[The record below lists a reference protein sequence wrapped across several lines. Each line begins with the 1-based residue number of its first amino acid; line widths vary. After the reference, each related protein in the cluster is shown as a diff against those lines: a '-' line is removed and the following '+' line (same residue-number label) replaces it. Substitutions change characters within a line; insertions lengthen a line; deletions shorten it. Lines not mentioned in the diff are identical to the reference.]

1 MKQIKYIGVVAFLLT
16 VSVILS
22 CTPRVAPVS
31 EYAKQPFDPRGLI
44 TVSSPQVQS
53 NLKAI
58 LSGEDDVRTDFR
70 RIQDWVAANIVYD
83 LTQTEYWQWPSDT
96 LNTKKGDCKDYSTLL
111 CTLWRAYGVPAS
123 DVYVAIGQSRSDK
136 RHAFL
141 IEKYI
146 TGKWQVVEPQVGG
159 FILSELSAVDT
170 SEKYAIT
177 FLFNDVNYISD
188 PSSIFQIVRGNV
200 VVSTA
205 IPAVKKPPPTIKLFT
220 VERSTIPSG
229 ESTRLNWNVS
239 GATYV
244 GIDQG
249 VGGVSPTGTCV
260 ISPIDTAEYRLVAMN
275 NTSSIMASLTVK
287 VIPVAYPQHLP
298 QSAIYG
304 IGDEQKSFMLGFD
317 GWYTSNEN
325 VEAVKAGQQ
334 VTARMTLKDG
344 RAGQYIMRV
353 WRAIGAG
360 HDEILTQS
368 SFIYDG
374 VSAYPEIS
382 FSPSY
387 AMGEAGTRGY
397 WVDLLGNGE
406 QVWAM
411 PNTYPPRLVAFPR
424 PVVGPLDIG
433 FIGWYTGVDAVA
445 TARVGQQIT
454 TGITLAGGDEG
465 KYVLYIKRDT
475 VGLNDESVGEIAFIY
490 DGTSAIQEI
499 IFSPEYATQ
508 EAATRGYYLELY
520 KDGKYLWSLGGSYP
534 PRLSVTR

>member
-1 MKQIKYIGVVAFLLT
+1 MKLIKYIWIVAFLLA
-16 VSVILS
+16 VSVILG

-53 NLKAI
+53 NLKTI
-58 LSGEDDVRTDFR
+58 LSDRDDMRTDFR

-83 LTQTEYWQWPSDT
+83 LTQTEYWQWPSET
-96 LNTKKGDCKDYSTLL
+96 LNTRKGDCKDYSTLL

-123 DVYVAIGQSRSDK
+123 DVYVAIGQDRSGK

-141 IEKYI
+141 VEKYI

-170 SEKYAIT
+170 SEKYSIT
-177 FLFNDVNYISD
+177 FLFNDINYISE
-188 PSSIFQIVRGNV
+188 PSSIYQIVRGNL
-200 VVSTA
+200 VVSTTK
-205 IPAVKKPPPTIKLFT
+205 PAAKKPPPTISLFT
-220 VERSTIPSG
+220 VESPTIPAG
-229 ESTRLNWNVS
+229 GSTRLNWNVS

-244 GIDQG
+244 AIDQG
-249 VGGVSPTGTCV
+249 IGEVSPMGTCE
-260 ISPIDTAEYRLVAMN
+260 ISPLDTSEYRLVAMN
-275 NTSSIMASLTVK
+275 STSSIMASLTVK
-287 VIPVAYPQHLP
+287 VMPVAYPRHMP
-298 QSAIYG
+298 QAEIYG
-304 IGDEQKSFMLGFD
+304 TSDEQKLFMLGFD
-317 GWYTSNEN
+317 GWFTSSGN
-325 VEAVKAGQQ
+325 VEAVNVGQQ

-374 VSAYPEIS
+374 KFASREIS
-382 FSPSY
+382 FSPAY
-387 AMGEAGTRGY
+387 AIGEAGTRGY
-397 WVDLLGNGE
+397 SIDLVGNGE

-411 PNTYPPRLVAFPR
+411 PNTYPPRLVASPR
-424 PVVGPLDIG
+424 PVVGPLNIG
-433 FIGWYTGVDAVA
+433 FIGWYTGVEAVA
-445 TARVGQQIT
+445 TARVGRQTT
-454 TGITLAGGDEG
+454 TGITLAGGDDG
-465 KYVLYIKRDT
+465 KYVLYVKRDT

-490 DGTSAIQEI
+490 DGTSTIQEI
-499 IFSPEYATQ
+499 VFSPEYATQ
-508 EAATRGYYLELY
+508 EDGTRGYYLELY

-534 PRLSVTR
+534 PRLSVTH